1 MDPSELKD
9 IESTKYCRQTE
20 EDRTT
25 EMSTEPEIDNMVRGI
40 HKSLE
45 GKEGGLKTYRYL
57 VVFKV

>member
-40 HKSLE
+40 HKSSE
-45 GKEGGLKTYRYL
+45 GKKGGLKT
-57 VVFKV
+57 